1 MKSIIITTTVI
12 VLSIN
17 SVSAQK
23 VKEAEVPK
31 PILTAFQTQFK
42 DAKLEAWDKEKN
54 GEFEAEFTINNVKMS
69 ANFSADGELV
79 GTEEEIN
86 STALPKMA
94 TDYLA
99 KNYIDNKIEKTTK
112 ITGPTGNISFE
123 LEVKKGNE
131 KKELLFSSR
140 GGFIKEVF
148 ETTTENKKD

>member
-1 MKSIIITTTVI
+1 MKSIIITTAVI

-31 PILTAFQTQFK
+31 SILTAFQAHFK

-54 GEFEAEFTINNVKMS
+54 GEFEAEFTINSVKMS
-69 ANFSADGELV
+69 ANFSADGKLME
-79 GTEEEIN
+79 TEEEIN
-86 STALPKMA
+86 PTSLPKMT

-99 KNYIDNKIEKTTK
+99 KNYTDNKIEKATK
-112 ITGPTGNISFE
+112 ITGPTGIITFE
-123 LEVKKGNE
+123 LETKKGNE

-140 GGFIKEVF
+140 GGFIKEVN
-148 ETTTENKKD
+148 ETKTENRKD